1 MFASHSLQDR
11 HPLHDRPLDC
21 LTAPEMPEAEGARL
35 IHTVTAE
42 SLSATASK
50 MGVEAWIRQTGFA
63 AGSGEVALLPGPDGV
78 AAALLG
84 VGASPDPDAYAPLAT
99 ALPAG
104 VWRFAQGHASCHASC
119 HASGHVSG
127 DAPGD
132 AVLGFCLGAYR
143 FTQFQSGETPRRPT
157 LVADGHCLGAAQARA
172 VWLARDLVNTP
183 ANLLGPQELAEA
195 AAQVCAGFGA
205 RTTIVTGEALARDY
219 PAIAAV
225 GRGSAR
231 AAQVLRAEW
240 AGAGAD
246 LPLIS
251 LVGKGVCFDTG
262 GYDIKG
268 AAGMLHMKKDMGG
281 AAIMLGVARLIMER
295 ALPVRLELRIG
306 CVENSISGEAMRP
319 GDVIATRKG
328 LSVEIGNT
336 DAEGRLVLC
345 DLLAEACEQTP
356 AILLDAATLTGAA
369 RVALG
374 PDLPALFSNDEA
386 LAASLLQAG
395 SDSHDPLWR
404 LPLHTPYESWLA
416 SPVADLNNVS
426 SKPLAGAIIAALF
439 LRRFVAQTVKW
450 AHIDTYAWSDTN
462 RPGRPEGGDAQG
474 LRAVFNG
481 LLPMIHF

>member
-1 MFASHSLQDR
+1 MFDR
-11 HPLHDRPLDC
+11 DLDC
-21 LTAPEMPEAEGARL
+21 LTASVLPEAAGARL

-42 SLSATASK
+42 SLRATAAEL
-50 MGVEAWIRQTGFA
+50 GAEAWIQQTGFA
-63 AGSGEVALLPGPDGV
+63 AASGAVALLPGPDGV

-84 VGASPDPDAYAPLAT
+84 VGASPGPDAYAPLAT

-104 VWRFAQGHASCHASC
+104 VWRFASAAASEE
-119 HASGHVSG
+119 
-127 DAPGD
+127 
-132 AVLGFCLGAYR
+132 AVIGFCLGAYR
-143 FTQFQSGETPRRPT
+143 FTGLQSGDAPRQPT
-157 LVADGHCLGAAQARA
+157 LVADPRSLGAAQARA
-172 VWLARDLVNTP
+172 VWLARDLINTP
-183 ANLLGPQELAEA
+183 ANLLGPRELAEA
-195 AAQVCAGFGA
+195 AAAVCAGFGA
-205 RTTIVTGEALARDY
+205 RTTIVAGEALAQGY

-225 GRGSAR
+225 G
-231 AAQVLRAEW
+231 AASSRPPLVFRAEW

-246 LPLIS
+246 APLIS
-251 LVGKGVCFDTG
+251 LVGKGVCFDSG

-268 AAGMLHMKKDMGG
+268 PAGMLHMKKDMGG

-306 CVENSISGEAMRP
+306 CVENSISGAAMRP

-345 DLLAEACEQTP
+345 DLLAEACEQAP

-374 PDLPALFSNDEA
+374 PDLPALFCDNEA
-386 LAASLLQAG
+386 LASSLLAAG
-395 SDSHDPLWR
+395 RDAHDPLWR
-404 LPLHTPYESWLA
+404 LPLHTQYESWLA

-426 SKPLAGAIIAALF
+426 SKPMAGAVIAALF
-439 LRRFVAQTVKW
+439 LRRFVAQTVNW
-450 AHIDTYAWSDTN
+450 AHIDTYAWSDTS

-474 LRAVFNG
+474 LRAVFKG
-481 LLPMIHF
+481 LLPMIHV